1 MWYDRRTASPLEPL
15 SRRTMTSK
23 RRLFEMRLACLGGGL
38 VLALS
43 VSSGCSHTEDS
54 VGFVLENYGDW
65 YLEKAPSKTLSEGQ
79 EVPAGAK
86 IRPKEEGQAGEK
98 CLLTI
103 CLYNGQPKFY
113 RRIDCIKGAATLPA
127 RPDPSSVN
135 RLCRAIG
142 GRYAGGYIHALSR
155 GKEISDGVVRQEKG
169 RIDLAAV
176 FHADIPG
183 EHQVQFRPTAQSSA
197 NPPGPV
203 TIRFVWDPKR
213 STTVNTVGLRPG
225 LYECTVLSQGG
236 QWEGDATAWVLV
248 SESPAYERAADT
260 YREAVAL
267 SEAWDDDVSPHAVV
281 SFRRAC
287 LKTLAEPTWP

>member
-1 MWYDRRTASPLEPL
+1 MWYNRRTAASPLEPL
-15 SRRTMTSK
+15 SPRTMASK

-43 VSSGCSHTEDS
+43 LSSGCSHTEDS
-54 VGFVLENYGDW
+54 VGFVLEKHGEW
-65 YLEKAPSKTLSEGQ
+65 YLEKAPSRTLSEGDRI
-79 EVPAGAK
+79 PAGAK
-86 IRPKEEGQAGEK
+86 IRPKKEEGQEGEK
-98 CLLTI
+98 SSLTI
-103 CLYNGQPKFY
+103 CLYTGQAKVY
-113 RRIDCIKGAATLPA
+113 TGAATLPA

-135 RLCRAIG
+135 RLCHAIA
-142 GRYAGGYIHALSR
+142 GRYSGGYIHALSR

-183 EHQVQFRPTAQSSA
+183 EHQVQFRHTAQSSA
-197 NPPGPV
+197 NPPDPV

-225 LYECTVLSQGG
+225 LYECTVLSPGG
-236 QWEGDATAWVLV
+236 QREGDATAWVLV

-287 LKTLAEPTWP
+287 LKTLAEPTRP

>member
-1 MWYDRRTASPLEPL
+1 MA
-15 SRRTMTSK
+15 SK

-43 VSSGCSHTEDS
+43 LSSGCSHTEDS
-54 VGFVLENYGDW
+54 VGFVLEKHGEW

-79 EVPAGAK
+79 EIPAGAK
-86 IRPKEEGQAGEK
+86 IRPKEEGQEGEK

-103 CLYNGQPKFY
+103 CLYNGRAKVY
-113 RRIDCIKGAATLPA
+113 RGIDCVTGPATLFA
-127 RPDPSSVN
+127 RPDPSSFIN
-135 RLCRAIG
+135 RLRRVIG
-142 GRYAGGYIHALSR
+142 GRYSGEYIHALSR

-183 EHQVQFRPTAQSSA
+183 EHQVQFRPTVQSSA

-213 STTVNTVGLRPG
+213 STTVNR
-225 LYECTVLSQGG
+225 
-236 QWEGDATAWVLV
+236 
-248 SESPAYERAADT
+248 
-260 YREAVAL
+260 
-267 SEAWDDDVSPHAVV
+267 V
-281 SFRRAC
+281 SFGVA
-287 LKTLAEPTWP
+287 

>member
-1 MWYDRRTASPLEPL
+1 
-15 SRRTMTSK
+15 
-23 RRLFEMRLACLGGGL
+23 MRLACLGGGL

-43 VSSGCSHTEDS
+43 LSSGCSHTEDS
-54 VGFVLENYGDW
+54 VGFVLEKHGEW
-65 YLEKAPSKTLSEGQ
+65 YLEKAPSQTLSEGK
-79 EVPAGAK
+79 GF
-86 IRPKEEGQAGEK
+86 RPGQRFDQKEEGQEGEK
-98 CLLTI
+98 SSLTI
-103 CLYNGQPKFY
+103 CLYTGQAKVY
-113 RRIDCIKGAATLPA
+113 TGAATLPA

-135 RLCRAIG
+135 RLCRAIA
-142 GRYAGGYIHALSR
+142 GRYSGGYIHALSR

-176 FHADIPG
+176 FHTDIPG

-236 QWEGDATAWVLV
+236 QWEGDAAAWVLV

-281 SFRRAC
+281 SFRRAW
-287 LKTLAEPTWP
+287 LKTLAEPTRP